1 MNIYCKMKRIIRKI
15 LKESEFDWVG
25 EVEINPWLE
34 YDMIMFDVTLN
45 RNKVNEYIE
54 MALATRKPSNDESWE
69 VGREDD
75 IDSIINY
82 QESYGVCYLGIDIV
96 NNLSYGNKLDYFK
109 LNGPVDELIIRYS
122 DLIKK
127 GD

>member
-15 LKESEFDWVG
+15 LKESDFDWVG
-25 EVEINPWLE
+25 EVNVNPWLE
-34 YDMIMFDVTLN
+34 YDMIMFDMTIN
-45 RNKVNEYIE
+45 RDKVNEYIE

-82 QESYGVCYLGIDIV
+82 QESYGVCYLGIDNV
-96 NNLSYGNKLDYFK
+96 NNLSYGNKLDYFN

-122 DLIKK
+122 DLINLK
-127 GD
+127 

>member
-15 LKESEFDWVG
+15 LKESDFDWVG
-25 EVEINPWLE
+25 EVNVNPWLE
-34 YDMIMFDVTLN
+34 YDMIMFDMTIN
-45 RNKVNEYIE
+45 RDKVNEYIE

-82 QESYGVCYLGIDIV
+82 QESYGVCYLGID
-96 NNLSYGNKLDYFK
+96 NTNKLSYGNKLDYFK

-122 DLIKK
+122 DLINLK
-127 GD
+127 

>member
-15 LKESEFDWVG
+15 LKESDFDWVG
-25 EVEINPWLE
+25 DFKVNPWLE
-34 YDMIMFDVTLN
+34 YDMIMFDMTPN

-82 QESYGVCYLGIDIV
+82 QESYGVCYLGIDNV
-96 NNLSYGNKLDYFK
+96 NNLSYGNKLDYFN

-122 DLIKK
+122 NLI
-127 GD
+127 